1 MSQATACRTLDE
13 LELSHIE
20 KMFAYAGASDLDRA
34 SADGPSMTD
43 PSASIPT

>member
-20 KMFAYAGASDLDRA
+20 KMLAYAGASCLA
-34 SADGPSMTD
+34 SASAEGPSMTD